1 MESVKFGE
9 KIKAARKAA
18 GLTQTELAAQ
28 VGVTMR
34 TIQLYEANDRQP
46 KNAGVMLKLA
56 KALSVPLDYFMS
68 KEELEHMREQEQ
80 FIRDATEQY
89 GTRGRAQAKLLLNQT
104 SALFAG
110 GELSD
115 EDRDAFFETMTEIYF
130 DAKKKSKRY
139 GHSTEEKL

>member
-18 GLTQTELAAQ
+18 GLTQTELASQ

-80 FIRDATEQY
+80 FIRDATGGWSRRSHPCSARAGKAAAQPDLRAV
-89 GTRGRAQAKLLLNQT
+89 RGRRAERRGSRRIL
-104 SALFAG
+104 
-110 GELSD
+110 
-115 EDRDAFFETMTEIYF
+115 
-130 DAKKKSKRY
+130 
-139 GHSTEEKL
+139 